1 LTRCCVNVNLF
12 FIGGA
17 EGIVLLD
24 LKFVREHLEEVQQ
37 KIGRRGQ
44 AIHWELF
51 TQMDSERR
59 EILLE
64 SESLRAKRNQ
74 FSEVIAA
81 KKKGRQEASAEIA
94 QMKEVSAKIKEL
106 ETRLSEKEEAL
117 RELMMGIPN
126 IPHESVVV
134 GQGEGNNL
142 EMRRWGKIPK
152 FSFPPKPHWEI
163 GEALDILDFERG
175 AKITGARFTLY
186 KDLGA
191 RMERALMNF
200 MLDLHT
206 GQHGYREV
214 LPPFMVNRKSMTGTG
229 QLPKF
234 EEDLFKLSDPDY
246 FLIPTAEVPVTNI
259 HQDEILLEDDLPLY
273 YAAYTPCFR
282 KEAGS
287 YGKDTRGLIRQHQFN
302 KVELVKFTT
311 PESSY
316 DELEKL
322 TADAEEVLERL
333 GIPYRVVILCA
344 GDLGFSAAKTYDLEA
359 WLPGQAVY
367 REISSCS
374 NFEDFQA
381 RRANIRYRPRGKKGT
396 EFVHTLNGSGLA
408 IGRTLVAILENYQN
422 EDGSVTVPEG
432 LRPYMGGVEKIERRR
447 AHGA

>member
-1 LTRCCVNVNLF
+1 LTHYYVNVNLF
-12 FIGGA
+12 YVGGQ
-17 EGIVLLD
+17 EGIALLD
-24 LKFVREHLEEVQQ
+24 LKFVREHLKEVQE
-37 KIGRRGQ
+37 KISRRGQ
-44 AIHWELF
+44 AINWELF
-51 TQMDSERR
+51 TQLDSERR

-64 SESLRAKRNQ
+64 AESLRAKRNQ
-74 FSEVIAA
+74 VSEVIAG
-81 KKKGRQEASAEIA
+81 KKKRKQEASEEIA
-94 QMKEVSAKIKEL
+94 QMKEVSARIKEL

-117 RELMMGIPN
+117 LELMMVIPN
-126 IPHESVVV
+126 IPHESVVP
-134 GQGEGNNL
+134 GQGEGDNL
-142 EMRRWGKIPK
+142 EVRRWGKIPE
-152 FSFPPKPHWEI
+152 FPFTPKPHWEI
-163 GEALDILDFERG
+163 GEVLDILDFERG

-234 EEDLFKLSDPDY
+234 EEDLFKLTDPDY

-311 PESSY
+311 PETSY

-322 TADAEEVLERL
+322 TADAEEVLKRL
-333 GIPYRVVILCA
+333 GIPYRVVSLCT

-359 WLPGQAVY
+359 WLPGQAAY
-367 REISSCS
+367 KEISSCS

-381 RRANIRYRPRGKKGT
+381 RRANIRYRPKGKKGT

-408 IGRTLVAILENYQN
+408 IGRTLVAILENDQN
-422 EDGSVTVPEG
+422 EDGSVTIPEA
-432 LRPYMGGVEKIERRR
+432 LKPYMGGVGRIERGK